1 MGTVQTREGK
11 SSFEPLLLILCR
23 KSSIVIGRREK
34 CYTQFSV
41 RLKKKKVWILDED
54 RVMRNGKEN
63 SE

>member
-23 KSSIVIGRREK
+23 KSSTVIGRREK

-41 RLKKKKVWILDED
+41 RLKNKGVDFGRGQSNEKWEGEL
-54 RVMRNGKEN
+54 
-63 SE
+63 